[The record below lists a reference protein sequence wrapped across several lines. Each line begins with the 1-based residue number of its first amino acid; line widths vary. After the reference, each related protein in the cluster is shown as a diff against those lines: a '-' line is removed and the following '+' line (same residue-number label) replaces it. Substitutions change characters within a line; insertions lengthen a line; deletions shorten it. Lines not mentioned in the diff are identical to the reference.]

1 MKLFITYL
9 KSQGKRFLLP
19 AGFILIYVISFLL
32 YRLPKEVL
40 YYTLSLFLLAGT
52 VVMAADFRRF
62 CQKHTQLLHM
72 LNAPVEPD
80 YLPETDTGIEQ
91 DYQNIICLLAEEQKT
106 LAMESRR
113 RYADMIDYYTMWVH
127 QIKTPIASMS
137 LTLRGQDTDIS
148 RALRGD
154 LQKIEQYVEMVL
166 CYLRLDSDTTDYVIK
181 ELELDAVVRQAV
193 KRMTSQF
200 IGKKISLSYEPL
212 CTKVL
217 TDEKWLLFVVE
228 QVLSNALKY
237 TKKGQ
242 IMITLEEPQTLCI
255 SDTGIGIAAEDLPRI
270 FEKGFTGFNGREDKK
285 STGLGLYLC
294 KRICQ
299 NLGHRITAESA
310 VDHGTTI
317 RIFLDHINI
326 EAE

>member
-1 MKLFITYL
+1 M

-19 AGFILIYVISFLL
+19 AGFILIYIISFLL
-32 YRLPKEVL
+32 FRLPKEVL
-40 YYTLSLFLLAGT
+40 YYTLSLFLLTGT

-62 CQKHTQLLHM
+62 CLKHTRLLHM
-72 LNAPVEPD
+72 LHTPVEPD
-80 YLPETDTGIEQ
+80 YLPEADTGIEQ
-91 DYQNIICLLAEEQKT
+91 DYQNLILLLAEEQKT
-106 LAMESRR
+106 LDMENRR
-113 RYADMIDYYTMWVH
+113 RYADMTDYYTMWVH
-127 QIKTPIASMS
+127 QIKTPIASMH
-137 LTLRGQDTDIS
+137 LALRGQDTDFS

-193 KRMTSQF
+193 RRMAPQF

-212 CTKVL
+212 NTKVL

-242 IMITLEEPQTLCI
+242 ITITLEEPQTLCI

-294 KRICQ
+294 RRICQ

-310 VDHGTTI
+310 VDHGTTV
-317 RIFLDHINI
+317 RIFLDHIKV
-326 EAE
+326 ETE

>member
-1 MKLFITYL
+1 MKLFFTYL

-19 AGFILIYVISFLL
+19 AGFILIYIISFLL
-32 YRLPKEVL
+32 FRLPKEVL
-40 YYTLSLFLLAGT
+40 YYTLSLFALTGT

-62 CQKHTQLLHM
+62 CLKHSQLLHM
-72 LNAPVEPD
+72 LHTPVEPD
-80 YLPETDTGIEQ
+80 HLPEADTGIEQ
-91 DYQNIICLLAEEQKT
+91 DYQNLILLLAEEQKT
-106 LAMESRR
+106 LDMESRR
-113 RYADMIDYYTMWVH
+113 RYADMTDYYTMWVH
-127 QIKTPIASMS
+127 QIKTPIASMH
-137 LTLRGQDTDIS
+137 LALRGQDTDIS

-193 KRMTSQF
+193 RRMAPKKKK
-200 IGKKISLSYEPL
+200 KKISLSYEPL
-212 CTKVL
+212 NTKVL

-242 IMITLEEPQTLCI
+242 ITITLEEPQTLCI

-294 KRICQ
+294 RRICQ

-310 VDHGTTI
+310 ADHGTTV
-317 RIFLDHINI
+317 RIFLDHIKI
-326 EAE
+326 ETE